1 MNPVYGTTNGTLNQ
15 IISLSS
21 STSSP
26 DNYYTANV
34 SSTFGSPL
42 NLLGGKYYYTEL
54 YHVNIGTGGFL
65 KISVQVPN
73 TDTTLPKQTFE
84 VNMIQ
89 TSFTNGP

>member
-34 SSTFGSPL
+34 SSAFGSPL
-42 NLLGGKYYYTEL
+42 NLLGGQYYYTEL
-54 YHVNIGTGGFL
+54 YHISSGSGGFL

-84 VNMIQ
+84 VNTIQ